1 MQLWLR
7 YSIGAQVGLLIGMGL
22 GRFSYTPMVPVLIE
36 VGYLSESEAG
46 YIGALNLGGYVIG
59 AIFTPWLSRHFHE
72 ARLIKCSL
80 FLAIICLI
88 GSIFPFGFLWL
99 GLWRLTIGIIVA
111 IIMILSIAYVTR
123 FAPKHRIA
131 LATSMGFM
139 GVGLGIFFS
148 SAILPTFLAHGI
160 IWGWVCSAV
169 IGVIAFCIG
178 CWAWHEAPPLDTSKT
193 GYAKRETKLCLD
205 GKKLIIVQGLFSI
218 GLIPHSIYW
227 VDYIVRELQFSIEQG
242 AFQWMLVGIGGIIGT
257 IFWGRIADFIG
268 LNISLVIVFAALAS
282 AAIAPFYFDDFSIIV
297 LSSFI
302 FGSQPGSAAIVA
314 GRAQQAIGES
324 SMISLWRY
332 MVLSVGAAQII
343 GGVFLVELFNRT
355 NSYTFIFL
363 IGGASMALAAL
374 ICATLSKQPPKL
386 EPRHEV

>member
-1 MQLWLR
+1 MKPWLK

-22 GRFSYTPMVPVLIE
+22 GRFSYTPMVPVLVE

-46 YIGALNLGGYVIG
+46 YVGALNLGGYVIG
-59 AIFTPWLSRHFHE
+59 AIFSPWLSRRFHE
-72 ARLIKCSL
+72 AWLIKFSL
-80 FLAIICLI
+80 FAAIVCLI
-88 GSIFPFGFLWL
+88 ASIFPFGFLWL
-99 GLWRLTIGIIVA
+99 ALWRLAIGVIVA
-111 IIMILSIAYVTR
+111 IIMILSIAYATR

-148 SAILPTFLAHGI
+148 SAVLPTFLAYGI
-160 IWGWVCSAV
+160 IWGWISSAI
-169 IGVIAFCIG
+169 IGIIAFCVG
-178 CWAWHEAPPLDTSKT
+178 CWAWHDAPSLNTSKN
-193 GYAKRETKLCLD
+193 GSPIKSTKLSLD

-227 VDYIVRELQFSIEQG
+227 VDFIVRDQKFSIEQG
-242 AFQWMLVGIGGIIGT
+242 AVQWMLVGVGGIVGT
-257 IFWGRIADFIG
+257 ILWGRLADFIG
-268 LNISLVIVFAALAS
+268 LNISLFLVFAALAS
-282 AAIAPFYFDDFSIIV
+282 SAITPFYFDDFSMII

-314 GRAQQAIGES
+314 ARAQQAVGES
-324 SMISLWRY
+324 SMVSLWHY
-332 MVLSVGAAQII
+332 MVLSVGIAQIV

-355 NSYTFIFL
+355 NSYTFVFL
-363 IGGASMALAAL
+363 IGGTSMGLAAL

-386 EPRHEV
+386 EPRH